1 MHLWCVNTSAGRVN
15 TLDIILNIALL
26 LKNSCGRLSFY
37 PIMPAHVH
45 FCIFKNSRINGIW
58 RCGAALRSRFLQ
70 EMQMRFQSFGQ
81 GSECIY
87 EFRRVIIYSSIESSS
102 HLWHDYR
109 VNLCRDSSSWV
120 SGVCPL
126 CVLVCYS
133 DTYISAQLHRVWLVR
148 KCMSKSNI
156 CLLCYANSTALEIS
170 LTSGDIVNK
179 RKGTGIRDLFTVY
192 WRMLV
197 YE

>member
-1 MHLWCVNTSAGRVN
+1 MVVLAFIPSCLHMCTFAYSKIQELMAFGVV
-15 TLDIILNIALL
+15 ALL
-26 LKNSCGRLSFY
+26 WGAGFY
-37 PIMPAHVH
+37 RKCKWDFRVSV
-45 FCIFKNSRINGIW
+45 K
-58 RCGAALRSRFLQ
+58 
-70 EMQMRFQSFGQ
+70 